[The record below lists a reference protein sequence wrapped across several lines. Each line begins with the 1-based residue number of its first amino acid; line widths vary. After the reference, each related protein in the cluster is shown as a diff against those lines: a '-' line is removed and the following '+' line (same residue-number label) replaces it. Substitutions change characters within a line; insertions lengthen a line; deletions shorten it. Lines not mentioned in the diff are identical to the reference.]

1 MAEGPQRE
9 RVLVLADRY
18 RILGEVQVAPD
29 GTLYDFKQ
37 RAAERF
43 MVIHNAQFFTLSDGK
58 RVYDSEMVELNKDC
72 VVAVFKER
80 DLAFVRKEVGS

>member
-1 MAEGPQRE
+1 MPEGPQRE
-9 RVLVLADRY
+9 KVLVLADRY

-43 MVIHNAQFFTLSDGK
+43 MHIYDAQVFTIADGV
-58 RVYDSEMVELNKDC
+58 RAYDAEQVELNKDC
-72 VVAVFKER
+72 VVAVFREK
-80 DLAFVRKEVGS
+80 DIAFVRKELR